1 MKNLLVRTLSG
12 AVFLAL
18 FLTAMLWHPAAYG
31 VIFMITVFIIML
43 EYLNITVG
51 SKEKTA
57 SILAVIT
64 ALLAFMLFFFHAGF
78 GLDGKWL
85 LILPVMVTLIATAI
99 LFCKESDAYRV
110 TLIATAILFCKESDA
125 YRTTPFILTSLV
137 YIALPFALT
146 NLIVFTP
153 DGGFNG
159 RVLLAVMIIIWSSDV
174 GAYLFGMAFGQ
185 KHGHKLFPSISP
197 KKSWEGYFGGLFLSL
212 AAGWCTGYFSLVDYP
227 WYHCLILAL
236 LVNISSTIGDLVESQ
251 LKRNFG
257 VKDAGRIMPG
267 HGGLLDRFDG
277 ALLAFPVSV
286 LYITLSGL

>member
-99 LFCKESDAYRV
+99 LFCKESDAYR
-110 TLIATAILFCKESDA
+110 
-125 YRTTPFILTSLV
+125 TTPFILTSLV

-153 DGGFNG
+153 DGVFNG

-174 GAYLFGMAFGQ
+174 GAYLSGMAFGQ
-185 KHGHKLFPSISP
+185 RHGHKLFPSISP

-212 AAGWCTGYFSLVDYP
+212 AAGWCVGYFSMVDYP

-257 VKDAGRIMPG
+257 VKDAGSIMPG

>member
-1 MKNLLVRTLSG
+1 MKNLLTRTLSG

-99 LFCKESDAYRV
+99 LFCKEG
-110 TLIATAILFCKESDA
+110 DA

-174 GAYLFGMAFGQ
+174 GAYLSGMAFGQ
-185 KHGHKLFPSISP
+185 RHGHKLFPSISP

-212 AAGWCTGYFSLVDYP
+212 AAGWCVGYFSMVDYP

>member
-1 MKNLLVRTLSG
+1 MKNLLTRTLSG

-99 LFCKESDAYRV
+99 LFCKESDAYR
-110 TLIATAILFCKESDA
+110 
-125 YRTTPFILTSLV
+125 TTPFILTSLL

-174 GAYLFGMAFGQ
+174 GAYLSGMAFGQ
-185 KHGHKLFPSISP
+185 RHGHKLFPSISP

-212 AAGWCTGYFSLVDYP
+212 AAGWCVGYFSMVDYP

-257 VKDAGRIMPG
+257 VKDAGSIMPG

>member
-99 LFCKESDAYRV
+99 LFCKESDAYR
-110 TLIATAILFCKESDA
+110 
-125 YRTTPFILTSLV
+125 TTPFILTSLV

-174 GAYLFGMAFGQ
+174 GAYLSGMTFGQ
-185 KHGHKLFPSISP
+185 RHGHKLFPSISP

-212 AAGWCTGYFSLVDYP
+212 AAGWCVGYFSMVDYP

>member
-99 LFCKESDAYRV
+99 LFCKESDAYR
-110 TLIATAILFCKESDA
+110 
-125 YRTTPFILTSLV
+125 TTPFILTSLV

-174 GAYLFGMAFGQ
+174 GAYLSGMTFGQ
-185 KHGHKLFPSISP
+185 RHGHKLFPSISP

-212 AAGWCTGYFSLVDYP
+212 AAGWCVGYFSMVDYP

-257 VKDAGRIMPG
+257 VKDAGSIMPG

>member
-1 MKNLLVRTLSG
+1 MKNLLIRTLSG

-99 LFCKESDAYRV
+99 LFCKESDAYR
-110 TLIATAILFCKESDA
+110 
-125 YRTTPFILTSLV
+125 TTPFILTSLV

-174 GAYLFGMAFGQ
+174 GAYLSGMAFGQ
-185 KHGHKLFPSISP
+185 RHGHKLFPSISP

-212 AAGWCTGYFSLVDYP
+212 AAGWCVGYFSMVDYP

-257 VKDAGRIMPG
+257 VKDAGSIMPG

>member
-1 MKNLLVRTLSG
+1 M
-12 AVFLAL
+12 AL

-99 LFCKESDAYRV
+99 LFCKESDAYR
-110 TLIATAILFCKESDA
+110 
-125 YRTTPFILTSLV
+125 TTPFILTSLV

-159 RVLLAVMIIIWSSDV
+159 RVLLAVMIII
-174 GAYLFGMAFGQ
+174 
-185 KHGHKLFPSISP
+185 
-197 KKSWEGYFGGLFLSL
+197 GGLFLSL
-212 AAGWCTGYFSLVDYP
+212 AAGWCVGYFSMVDYP

-257 VKDAGRIMPG
+257 VKDAGSIMPG

>member
-1 MKNLLVRTLSG
+1 M
-12 AVFLAL
+12 AL

-99 LFCKESDAYRV
+99 LFCKESDAYR
-110 TLIATAILFCKESDA
+110 
-125 YRTTPFILTSLV
+125 TTPFILTSLV

-174 GAYLFGMAFGQ
+174 GAYLSGMAFGQ
-185 KHGHKLFPSISP
+185 RHGHKLFPSISP

-212 AAGWCTGYFSLVDYP
+212 AAGWCVGYFSMVDYP

-236 LVNISSTIGDLVESQ
+236 LVNISSTIGDLAESQ

>member
-1 MKNLLVRTLSG
+1 MKNLLIRTLSG

-99 LFCKESDAYRV
+99 LFCKESDAYR
-110 TLIATAILFCKESDA
+110 
-125 YRTTPFILTSLV
+125 TTPFILTSLV

-174 GAYLFGMAFGQ
+174 GAYLSGMAFGQ
-185 KHGHKLFPSISP
+185 RHGHKLFPSISP

-212 AAGWCTGYFSLVDYP
+212 AAGWCVGYFSMVDYP

>member
-99 LFCKESDAYRV
+99 LFCKESDAYR
-110 TLIATAILFCKESDA
+110 
-125 YRTTPFILTSLV
+125 TTPFILTSLV

-174 GAYLFGMAFGQ
+174 GAYLSGMAFGQ
-185 KHGHKLFPSISP
+185 RHGHKLFPSISP

-212 AAGWCTGYFSLVDYP
+212 AAGWCVGYFSMVDYP

>member
-1 MKNLLVRTLSG
+1 MKNLLTRTLSG

-99 LFCKESDAYRV
+99 LFCKESDAYR
-110 TLIATAILFCKESDA
+110 
-125 YRTTPFILTSLV
+125 TTPFILTSLV

-174 GAYLFGMAFGQ
+174 GAYLSGIAFGQ
-185 KHGHKLFPSISP
+185 RHGHKLFPSISP

-212 AAGWCTGYFSLVDYP
+212 AAGWCVGYFSMVDYP

-257 VKDAGRIMPG
+257 VKDAGSIMPG

>member
-1 MKNLLVRTLSG
+1 MKNLLTRTLSG

-99 LFCKESDAYRV
+99 LFCKESDAYR
-110 TLIATAILFCKESDA
+110 
-125 YRTTPFILTSLV
+125 TTPFILTSLV

-174 GAYLFGMAFGQ
+174 GAYLSGMAFGQ
-185 KHGHKLFPSISP
+185 RHGHKLFPSISP

-212 AAGWCTGYFSLVDYP
+212 AAGWCTGYFHLIDFP

>member
-1 MKNLLVRTLSG
+1 MKNLLTRTLSG

-64 ALLAFMLFFFHAGF
+64 ALLAFMLFFFHAGL

-85 LILPVMVTLIATAI
+85 VILPVM
-99 LFCKESDAYRV
+99 V

-174 GAYLFGMAFGQ
+174 GAYLSGMAFGQ
-185 KHGHKLFPSISP
+185 RHGHKLFPSISP

-212 AAGWCTGYFSLVDYP
+212 AAGWCVGYFSMVDYP

-257 VKDAGRIMPG
+257 VKDAGSIMPG

>member
-1 MKNLLVRTLSG
+1 MKNLLIRTLSG

-18 FLTAMLWHPAAYG
+18 FLTALLWHPAAYG
-31 VIFMITVFIIML
+31 VLFMIAVFIMMT

-51 SKEKTA
+51 SKEWTA
-57 SILAVIT
+57 RILAVIT
-64 ALLAFMLFFFHAGF
+64 ALLAFMLFFFHAGY

-85 LILPVMVTLIATAI
+85 LALPVMVALIYTAI
-99 LFCKESDAYRV
+99 LFSKEA
-110 TLIATAILFCKESDA
+110 
-125 YRTTPFILTSLV
+125 LTSL
-137 YIALPFALT
+137 
-146 NLIVFTP
+146 IVFSP
-153 DGGFNG
+153 DGDFDG

>member
-1 MKNLLVRTLSG
+1 MKNLLTRTLSG

-99 LFCKESDAYRV
+99 LFCKESDAYR
-110 TLIATAILFCKESDA
+110 
-125 YRTTPFILTSLV
+125 TTPFILTSLV

-174 GAYLFGMAFGQ
+174 GAYLSGMAFGQ

-197 KKSWEGYFGGLFLSL
+197 KKSWEGYFGGLALSL
-212 AAGWCTGYFSLVDYP
+212 AAGWCVGYFSMVDYP

-257 VKDAGRIMPG
+257 VKDAGSIMPG

>member
-99 LFCKESDAYRV
+99 LFCKESDAYRGCRC
-110 TLIATAILFCKESDA
+110 LPLRHGL
-125 YRTTPFILTSLV
+125 RTKTRT
-137 YIALPFALT
+137 
-146 NLIVFTP
+146 
-153 DGGFNG
+153 
-159 RVLLAVMIIIWSSDV
+159 
-174 GAYLFGMAFGQ
+174 
-185 KHGHKLFPSISP
+185 
-197 KKSWEGYFGGLFLSL
+197 
-212 AAGWCTGYFSLVDYP
+212 
-227 WYHCLILAL
+227 
-236 LVNISSTIGDLVESQ
+236 
-251 LKRNFG
+251 
-257 VKDAGRIMPG
+257 
-267 HGGLLDRFDG
+267 
-277 ALLAFPVSV
+277 
-286 LYITLSGL
+286 

>member
-1 MKNLLVRTLSG
+1 
-12 AVFLAL
+12 
-18 FLTAMLWHPAAYG
+18 MLWHPAAYG

-85 LILPVMVTLIATAI
+85 LILPVM
-99 LFCKESDAYRV
+99 V

>member
-99 LFCKESDAYRV
+99 LFCKESDAYR
-110 TLIATAILFCKESDA
+110 
-125 YRTTPFILTSLV
+125 TTPFILTSLV

-174 GAYLFGMAFGQ
+174 GAYLSGMAFGQ
-185 KHGHKLFPSISP
+185 RHGHKLFPSISP
-197 KKSWEGYFGGLFLSL
+197 KKSWEGYFGGLALSL
-212 AAGWCTGYFSLVDYP
+212 AAGWCTGYFHLIDFP

>member
-1 MKNLLVRTLSG
+1 MKNLLVRMLSG

-99 LFCKESDAYRV
+99 LFCKESDAYR
-110 TLIATAILFCKESDA
+110 
-125 YRTTPFILTSLV
+125 TTPFILTSLV

-174 GAYLFGMAFGQ
+174 GAYLSGMAFGQ
-185 KHGHKLFPSISP
+185 RHGHKLFPSISP

-212 AAGWCTGYFSLVDYP
+212 AAGWCVGYFSMVDYP

-257 VKDAGRIMPG
+257 VKDAGSIMPG

>member
-1 MKNLLVRTLSG
+1 MKNLLTRTLSG

-99 LFCKESDAYRV
+99 LFCKESDAYR
-110 TLIATAILFCKESDA
+110 
-125 YRTTPFILTSLV
+125 TTPFILTSLV

-159 RVLLAVMIIIWSSDV
+159 RVLLAVMIIIWCSDV
-174 GAYLFGMAFGQ
+174 GAYLSGMAFGQ
-185 KHGHKLFPSISP
+185 RHGHKLFPSISP

-212 AAGWCTGYFSLVDYP
+212 AAGWCVGYFSMVDYP

-257 VKDAGRIMPG
+257 VKDAGSIMPG

>member
-64 ALLAFMLFFFHAGF
+64 SLLAFMLFFFHAGF

-85 LILPVMVTLIATAI
+85 LILPVM
-99 LFCKESDAYRV
+99 V

-174 GAYLFGMAFGQ
+174 GAYLSGMAFGQ
-185 KHGHKLFPSISP
+185 RHGHKLFPSISP

-212 AAGWCTGYFSLVDYP
+212 AAGWCVGYFSMVDYP

>member
-1 MKNLLVRTLSG
+1 MKNLLTRTLSG

-64 ALLAFMLFFFHAGF
+64 ALLAFMLFFFHACF

-85 LILPVMVTLIATAI
+85 LILPVM
-99 LFCKESDAYRV
+99 V

-174 GAYLFGMAFGQ
+174 GAYLSGMAFGQ
-185 KHGHKLFPSISP
+185 RHGHKLFPSISP

-212 AAGWCTGYFSLVDYP
+212 AAGWCVGYFSMVDYP

-236 LVNISSTIGDLVESQ
+236 LVNISSTIGDLAESQ

>member
-1 MKNLLVRTLSG
+1 MV
-12 AVFLAL
+12 AVF
-18 FLTAMLWHPAAYG
+18 
-31 VIFMITVFIIML
+31 IMMT

-51 SKEKTA
+51 SKEWTA
-57 SILAVIT
+57 RILTVIT
-64 ALLAFMLFFFHAGF
+64 ALLTFMLFFFHAGY

-85 LILPVMVTLIATAI
+85 LVLPVMTALIYTAI
-99 LFCKESDAYRV
+99 LFSKE
-110 TLIATAILFCKESDA
+110 
-125 YRTTPFILTSLV
+125 
-137 YIALPFALT
+137 
-146 NLIVFTP
+146 
-153 DGGFNG
+153 
-159 RVLLAVMIIIWSSDV
+159 SDV

-197 KKSWEGYFGGLFLSL
+197 KKSWEGYFGGLALSL
-212 AAGWCTGYFSLVDYP
+212 AAGWCTGYFHLIDFP

>member
-1 MKNLLVRTLSG
+1 MKNLLTRTLSG

-99 LFCKESDAYRV
+99 LFCKESDAYR
-110 TLIATAILFCKESDA
+110 
-125 YRTTPFILTSLV
+125 TTPFILTSLV

-174 GAYLFGMAFGQ
+174 GAYLSGMAFGQ

-197 KKSWEGYFGGLFLSL
+197 KKSWEGYFGGLALSL
-212 AAGWCTGYFSLVDYP
+212 AAGWCVGYFSMVDYP

-257 VKDAGRIMPG
+257 VKDAGSIMPG

-286 LYITLSGL
+286 LYITLSVL

>member
-1 MKNLLVRTLSG
+1 MKNLLTRTLSG

-18 FLTAMLWHPAAYG
+18 FLTALLWHPAAYG

-99 LFCKESDAYRV
+99 LFCKESDAYR
-110 TLIATAILFCKESDA
+110 
-125 YRTTPFILTSLV
+125 TTPFILTSLV

-174 GAYLFGMAFGQ
+174 GAYLSGMAFGQ
-185 KHGHKLFPSISP
+185 RHGHKLFPSISP

-212 AAGWCTGYFSLVDYP
+212 AAGWCVGYFSMVDYP

-257 VKDAGRIMPG
+257 VKDAGSIMPG

>member
-1 MKNLLVRTLSG
+1 MKNLLTRTLSG

-99 LFCKESDAYRV
+99 LFCKESDAYR
-110 TLIATAILFCKESDA
+110 
-125 YRTTPFILTSLV
+125 TTPFILTSLV

-159 RVLLAVMIIIWSSDV
+159 RVLLAVMTIIWSSDV
-174 GAYLFGMAFGQ
+174 GAYLSGMAFGQ
-185 KHGHKLFPSISP
+185 RHGHKLFPSISP

-212 AAGWCTGYFSLVDYP
+212 AAGWCVGYFSMVDYP

-257 VKDAGRIMPG
+257 VKDAGSIMPG

>member
-1 MKNLLVRTLSG
+1 MKNLLTRTLSG

-85 LILPVMVTLIATAI
+85 LVLPVMTALIYTAI
-99 LFCKESDAYRV
+99 LFSKEG
-110 TLIATAILFCKESDA
+110 DA

-174 GAYLFGMAFGQ
+174 GAYLSGMAFGQ
-185 KHGHKLFPSISP
+185 RHGHKLFPSISP
-197 KKSWEGYFGGLFLSL
+197 KKSWEGYLGGLFLSL
-212 AAGWCTGYFSLVDYP
+212 AAGWCVGYFSMVDYP

-257 VKDAGRIMPG
+257 VKDAGSIMPG

>member
-1 MKNLLVRTLSG
+1 MKNLLTRTLSG

-99 LFCKESDAYRV
+99 LFCKESDAYR
-110 TLIATAILFCKESDA
+110 
-125 YRTTPFILTSLV
+125 TTPFILTSLV

-174 GAYLFGMAFGQ
+174 GAYLSGMAFGQ
-185 KHGHKLFPSISP
+185 RHGHKLFPSISP

-212 AAGWCTGYFSLVDYP
+212 AAGWCVGYFSMVDYP

-257 VKDAGRIMPG
+257 VKDAGSIMPG

>member
-1 MKNLLVRTLSG
+1 MKNLLTRTLSG

-99 LFCKESDAYRV
+99 LFCKESDAYR
-110 TLIATAILFCKESDA
+110 
-125 YRTTPFILTSLV
+125 TTPFILTSLL

-174 GAYLFGMAFGQ
+174 GAYLSGMAFGQ
-185 KHGHKLFPSISP
+185 RHGHKLFPSISP

-212 AAGWCTGYFSLVDYP
+212 AAGWCVGYFSMVDYP

-257 VKDAGRIMPG
+257 VKDAGSIMPG

-286 LYITLSGL
+286 LYITLSEL

>member
-99 LFCKESDAYRV
+99 LFCKESDAYR
-110 TLIATAILFCKESDA
+110 
-125 YRTTPFILTSLV
+125 TTPFILTSLV

-174 GAYLFGMAFGQ
+174 GAYLSGMAFGQ
-185 KHGHKLFPSISP
+185 RHGHKLFPSISP

-212 AAGWCTGYFSLVDYP
+212 AAGWCVGYFSMVDYP

-257 VKDAGRIMPG
+257 VKDAGSIMPG

>member
-1 MKNLLVRTLSG
+1 MKNLLTRTLSG

-99 LFCKESDAYRV
+99 LFCKESDAYR
-110 TLIATAILFCKESDA
+110 
-125 YRTTPFILTSLV
+125 TTPFILTSLV

-174 GAYLFGMAFGQ
+174 GAYLSGMAFGQ
-185 KHGHKLFPSISP
+185 RHGHKLFPSISP
-197 KKSWEGYFGGLFLSL
+197 KKSWEGYFGGLILSL
-212 AAGWCTGYFSLVDYP
+212 AGGWCVGYFSMVDYP

-251 LKRNFG
+251 LKRIFG
-257 VKDAGRIMPG
+257 VKDAGSIMAG
-267 HGGLLDRFDG
+267 DGRLLDRFDG